1 MLRCSHDHAPIDLVV
16 PGRGCA
22 APEAVD
28 IGAEEYG
35 GRVVSD
41 TKFTSGPWVVDFGG
55 TIGHVKSVAENE
67 YANTP
72 TVARYDIGI
81 PGVSES
87 EQYANAQ
94 LIAAAPELYEALTR
108 CKFDSLNMT
117 VADLEFCKAAMAK
130 ARGEKS

>member
-1 MLRCSHDHAPIDLVV
+1 M
-16 PGRGCA
+16 
-22 APEAVD
+22 
-28 IGAEEYG
+28 
-35 GRVVSD
+35 SD

-94 LIAAAPELYEALTR
+94 LIAAAPELYEALKQAVTSMQDAGYPNSHLAVR
-108 CKFDSLNMT
+108 AGMQAL
-117 VADLEFCKAAMAK
+117 AK